1 MFFQILE
8 HYAHNHFFCTPFFK
22 SFFRFSKMDIF
33 KNVQNRKIFFQIYVK
48 KVKKPG
54 SYFSVCWATFML
66 SDILNDYNILRPY
79 MLTK

>member
-8 HYAHNHFFCTPFFK
+8 HYDHNRFFYTPFFK

-48 KVKKPG
+48 KVKKTG
-54 SYFSVCWATFML
+54 SQFAGLYL
-66 SDILNDYNILRPY
+66 SCQFIILFEIFCDHIC
-79 MLTK
+79 